1 MKKMSL
7 YTIHKTIW
15 EYLEEGISNS
25 KSGFHFPVVSTIDKN
40 GYPCSRTVVLRKI
53 DKKNK
58 IISFNT
64 DIRSNK
70 WLEMKNNN
78 KISVNIYDSNK
89 KTQIRILGKGILN
102 YNNENWDNAW
112 KSTPNMSR
120 ECYSTLYSPSTII
133 QKPEDIDNNLKNIKD
148 KEFEKFKVNFGRI
161 DVHIHSLDWLYL
173 IHTGHRR
180 AQFIYDSKISM
191 SWLAP

>member
-7 YTIHKTIW
+7 NTIHKTIW

-25 KSGFHFPVVSTIDKN
+25 KSGFHFPVVSTIDKK

-58 IISFNT
+58 TISFNT

-78 KISVNIYDSNK
+78 KISVNIYDANK
-89 KTQIRILGKGILN
+89 KTQIRILGKGTLN
-102 YNNENWDNAW
+102 YNNKNWDNAW

-120 ECYSTLYSPSTII
+120 ECYSTPYSPSTII

-148 KEFEKFKVNFGRI
+148 KEFEKYKVNFGRI

>member
-1 MKKMSL
+1 MSL
-7 YTIHKTIW
+7 NAIHKKIW
-15 EYLEEGISNS
+15 EDLEEGISNS
-25 KSGFHFPVVSTIDKN
+25 KSGFHFPVISTIDKS
-40 GYPCSRTVVLRKI
+40 GHPSSRTVVLRKI
-53 DKKNK
+53 EKKNK

-78 KISVNIYDSNK
+78 KISVNIYDASK

-102 YNNENWDNAW
+102 YNNKNLDNAW
-112 KSTPNMSR
+112 ESTPNMSR
-120 ECYSTLYSPSTII
+120 ECYSSPYSPSTII

-148 KEFEKFKVNFGRI
+148 KEFEKYKVNFGRI

>member
-1 MKKMSL
+1 MSL
-7 YTIHKTIW
+7 NTIHKTIW
-15 EYLEEGISNS
+15 EYLEEGVSNS
-25 KSGFHFPVVSTIDKN
+25 KSGFHFPTISTIDKN
-40 GYPCSRTVVLRKI
+40 GYPSSRTVVLRKI
-53 DKKNK
+53 EKKSK

-78 KISVNIYDSNK
+78 KISINIYDASK

-120 ECYSTLYSPSTII
+120 ECYSTPYSPSTII

-148 KEFEKFKVNFGRI
+148 KEFEKYKVNFGRI